1 MEALNPK
8 TAAQLKDEEETR
20 RFLAGE
26 PAGSSSDAAHDH

>member
-20 RFLAGE
+20 RFLEGR
-26 PAGSSSDAAHDH
+26 